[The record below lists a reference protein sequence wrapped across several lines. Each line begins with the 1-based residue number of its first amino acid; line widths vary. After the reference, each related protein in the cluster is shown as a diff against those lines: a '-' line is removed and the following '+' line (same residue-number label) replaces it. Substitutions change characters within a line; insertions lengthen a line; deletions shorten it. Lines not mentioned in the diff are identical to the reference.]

1 MGRGKTKGFYK
12 DEVFMGGS
20 IGAVTYEAKKK
31 GRFVIYIPE
40 KDFFIICDVIV

>member
-1 MGRGKTKGFYK
+1 VGRGTGKTKGFYK

-31 GRFVIYIPE
+31 GRFVIYIAGE
-40 KDFFIICDVIV
+40 RFFYYL